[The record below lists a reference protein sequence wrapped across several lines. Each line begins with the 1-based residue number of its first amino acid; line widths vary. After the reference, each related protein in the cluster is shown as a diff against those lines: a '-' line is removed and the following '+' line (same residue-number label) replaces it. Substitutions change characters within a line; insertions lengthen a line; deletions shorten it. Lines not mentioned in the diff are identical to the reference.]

1 MLDGTLVRTHR
12 IRAYD
17 RRYYASKPHHH
28 GVNLQEL
35 TDLHGRLIWI
45 FDGLSGSTHDLSA
58 THTHGVFT
66 VADQAELHLYADKGY
81 VDGAGATLLTPDQ
94 GRNLPDSARD
104 ANRCHAAVRQR
115 RTRLRGPQ
123 ELAGVRP
130 VPRLPTPSRCVRPSR
145 PHPRTRPP

>member
-81 VDGAGATLLTPDQ
+81 VDGAGATLLTPGPGAKPAGLRP
-94 GRNLPDSARD
+94 GRQPLPRRCAPTANAASRSSRAGRCSTGSA
-104 ANRCHAAVRQR
+104 ATHAKS
-115 RTRLRGPQ
+115 
-123 ELAGVRP
+123 VRP
-130 VPRLPTPSRCVRPSR
+130 PEPPSP
-145 PHPRTRPP
+145 